1 MPYTPKTWTDRV
13 VEKPMT
19 YTVTNNP
26 DGSITLTPAEGT
38 VITVGDLVKAEYLNA
53 MEQGIKS
60 AHDVIALKAPL
71 ASPAL
76 TGTPTVPTAAVDT
89 STTQAASTAFV
100 TNQASASNPV
110 MDGTVAIGTSKRYAR
125 ADHVHPTDTSRAPLA
140 SPALT
145 GTPTVP
151 TAAVGTN
158 TTQAASTAFVVAE
171 IPNRVPQASETVA
184 GKIEIATS
192 AEAAAGTDTARAIT
206 PSGLRGGLNAS
217 GSAPIYACRA
227 WVNCVGVGGT
237 INGSGN
243 VSSVAHDAQGVW
255 TVNFATALPDA
266 NYAIVGSTRYDATF
280 LIFGQYQTIKSTTQ
294 AKIIVRNSSGTA
306 TNPDQMSIAVFR

>member
-60 AHDVIALKAPL
+60 AHDVIALK
-71 ASPAL
+71 
-76 TGTPTVPTAAVDT
+76 
-89 STTQAASTAFV
+89 
-100 TNQASASNPV
+100 
-110 MDGTVAIGTSKRYAR
+110 
-125 ADHVHPTDTSRAPLA
+125 APLA

>member
-1 MPYTPKTWTDRV
+1 M

-60 AHDVIALKAPL
+60 AHDDIALK
-71 ASPAL
+71 
-76 TGTPTVPTAAVDT
+76 
-89 STTQAASTAFV
+89 
-100 TNQASASNPV
+100 
-110 MDGTVAIGTSKRYAR
+110 
-125 ADHVHPTDTSRAPLA
+125 APLA

-243 VSSVAHDAQGVW
+243 ISSVAHDAQGVW

-294 AKIIVRNSSGTA
+294 AKIIVRNSSGVA